1 MLPPGGDVRGSLAGY
16 LQYGANEEIVT
27 RHPNGA
33 AMKIGLVGYQGSGKG
48 TVFELLTG
56 VTPDPAKV
64 HSGQVGVAVVPDER
78 FDRLVAHYKPKKT
91 VPAKIELF
99 DTPGLSRDTQEG
111 NAQRLAV
118 IREAAALAHVVGVF
132 AGADPVA
139 DARRFEDD
147 LVLADLQVMSNRL
160 DRLRKDATK
169 PRPDRQ
175 QLQAELDA
183 LEPLAAKLENGESL
197 FGLEFDEAQDKAT
210 RSFSL
215 LTRKR
220 QLIVLNTADAAFDPA
235 MVAALEGAGYRT
247 VAGPFGLELEVQAL
261 PESDRAEFAAEMGL
275 GEPMRGKLLRA
286 IFDVTEQITFYTS
299 GEKEVHA
306 WLLRRGST
314 VLEAADTIHSDLARG
329 FVRAEVWST
338 DDLLRLG
345 SERDLKAAGLNQVV
359 GKDYVVKDGDE
370 VFIRSGV

>member
-1 MLPPGGDVRGSLAGY
+1 
-16 LQYGANEEIVT
+16 
-27 RHPNGA
+27 
-33 AMKIGLVGYQGSGKG
+33 MKIGLVGYQGGGKS

-56 VTPDPAKV
+56 VKPDPAKV

-78 FDRLVAHYKPKKT
+78 FDRLVKFYNPKKT

-118 IREAAALAHVVGVF
+118 IREAAALVQVVGVF
-132 AGADPVA
+132 AGADPQA
-139 DARRFEDD
+139 EAAAFHDD
-147 LVLADLQVMSNRL
+147 IILADLQVVTNRL
-160 DRLRKDATK
+160 DRLRKDVTK
-169 PRPDRQ
+169 PRPDKAA
-175 QLQAELDA
+175 LQAELDA
-183 LEPLAAKLENGESL
+183 IEPVAAKLEAGEST
-197 FGLEFDEAQDKAT
+197 FDMEFSEAQDKAT

-220 QLIVLNTADAAFDPA
+220 RLIVLNTAESAFDQSL
-235 MVAALEGAGYRT
+235 VKNLETQGHRV

-261 PESDRAEFAAEMGL
+261 PEEDRALFAAEMGL
-275 GEPMRGKLLRA
+275 GEPMRGQLLRA

-306 WLLRRGST
+306 WLLKRGST
-314 VLEAADTIHSDLARG
+314 VLEAADEIHSDLARG
-329 FVRAEVWST
+329 FVRAEVWAT

-345 SERDLKAAGLNQVV
+345 SERELKAAGLNQVV
-359 GKDYVVKDGDE
+359 GKDYVVRDGDE